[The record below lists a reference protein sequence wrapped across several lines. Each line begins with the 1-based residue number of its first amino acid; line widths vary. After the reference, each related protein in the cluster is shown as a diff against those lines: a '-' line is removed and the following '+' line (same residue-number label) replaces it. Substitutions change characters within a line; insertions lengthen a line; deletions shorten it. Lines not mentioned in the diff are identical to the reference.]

1 MASKRL
7 ILSIVLSIISFS
19 SCSYLNYSLMSQ
31 DGRKNELRAISAKV
45 VKAVTWAE
53 FSEVAKFMDD
63 QIVDKS
69 SRQLIDQ
76 YKSIKIKD
84 VKETNLDFDDENKS
98 AYQVLEIEGF
108 SSPSNIVKSEFTQ
121 FKWIF
126 RAGQGGWQITDVN
139 FSNSPKTL
147 ETE

>member
-1 MASKRL
+1 
-7 ILSIVLSIISFS
+7 
-19 SCSYLNYSLMSQ
+19 MSE
-31 DGRKNELRAISAKV
+31 DGRKNELRSISAKV

-69 SRQLIDQ
+69 TRQLIDQ